1 MYCKDSNTATGYT
14 RTYRSGGQRN
24 RLQQARKDVPV
35 EIHFPHPLTW
45 WRTRRPDQ
53 FKHVDIYIARYVLS
67 KSAIIG
73 EAHWHLGA
81 AGNPAVAI
89 NVARRANKRRGASLV
104 SLDVAMTAVLCVALE
119 GHIQAKLF
127 LAAILNQRSAFDQ
140 VAVDLSDLWL
150 DFIPPWA

>member
-1 MYCKDSNTATGYT
+1 MRCKDSNTAERYSRG
-14 RTYRSGGQRN
+14 YRSSGQLNLVER
-24 RLQQARKDVPV
+24 ARKDVPV

-53 FKHVDIYIARYVLS
+53 FKQVDIYIARYVLS

-119 GHIQAKLF
+119 GNIQAKLF
-127 LAAILNQRSAFDQ
+127 LAAILSQRSTFDQ
-140 VAVDLSDLWL
+140 VAVDLSDRWL
-150 DFIPPWA
+150 DFIAPWA